1 MLIGGM
7 FVPYSVVVVA
17 RALRQRRVSRRALED
32 ALPRVAAVAPRPFD
46 EGEAVRVLVARG
58 LDEGTIRTGS
68 ISARHL
74 RFMDRA
80 VREHLRTEPPHR
92 ALHVGNFVG
101 VSLAALTDSMLA
113 VAGGSDPVVVS
124 IDPNIPHIDITDPQT
139 ATMVVL
145 SHFGYQP
152 YNVVICGY
160 SLEKSLGTDGIRSE
174 TYEPERAYATEAACE
189 NVLLSLAAVGLKL
202 DVAVVDGS
210 HNAAYL
216 RRELETIVPLLRV
229 GGLLVLDD
237 VTDAWAGIRDL
248 FGELGTP
255 GSAWPLEALDHD
267 GRLGILRRA
276 ADAAAAVDAGGAEPT
291 LAAVRSAGEG
301 ANAQERSGARRDES
315 DPVERPRA

>member
-1 MLIGGM
+1 M
-7 FVPYSVVVVA
+7 FVPYSAVVIA
-17 RALRQRRVSRRALED
+17 RALRQRRVSRRALTD
-32 ALPRVAAVAPRPFD
+32 ALPRAAAVVPQPFD
-46 EGEAVRVLVARG
+46 EREAVRVLVARG

-68 ISARHL
+68 IGAGHL
-74 RFMDRA
+74 RFLDRA

-101 VSLAALTDSMLA
+101 VSLAALTGSMLG

-139 ATMVVL
+139 ATMAVL
-145 SHFGYQP
+145 THFGYQP

-160 SLEKSLGTDGIRSE
+160 SLEKSLGTDGFGTE
-174 TYEPERAYATEAACE
+174 EYEPERAFATEAACE
-189 NVLLSLAAVGLKL
+189 NVLLSLAAVGLQL

-216 RRELETIVPLLRV
+216 RRELEAIVPLLRV
-229 GGLLVLDD
+229 GALLVLDD

-248 FGELGTP
+248 FGELGAS

-267 GRLGILRRA
+267 GRIGVLRRA
-276 ADAAAAVDAGGAEPT
+276 STEAAGAVDAGKAEPAH
-291 LAAVRSAGEG
+291 AAERGGDDASGRRS
-301 ANAQERSGARRDES
+301 RAR
-315 DPVERPRA
+315 P